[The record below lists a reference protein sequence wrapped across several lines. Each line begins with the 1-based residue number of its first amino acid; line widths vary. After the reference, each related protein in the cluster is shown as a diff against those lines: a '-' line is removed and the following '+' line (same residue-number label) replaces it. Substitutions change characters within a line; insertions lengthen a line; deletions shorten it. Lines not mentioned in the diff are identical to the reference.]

1 MFESFVILK
10 PFFWGLILFWIQ
22 RNFSTDDELKLI
34 RHMQTFN
41 QYIGAK
47 TVEFKVKTFF
57 LTICWSVDC
66 LTLSRPSN
74 PYKMLIQEYKV
85 KENSISIV

>member
-10 PFFWGLILFWIQ
+10 TSFRGLILFWMQ
-22 RNFSTDDELKLI
+22 GNFSTDDELKLI

-47 TVEFKVKTFF
+47 SVEFKMKFF
-57 LTICWSVDC
+57 FWLYVGLVIAQ
-66 LTLSRPSN
+66 
-74 PYKMLIQEYKV
+74 PYPDRATQKI
-85 KENSISIV
+85 

>member
-10 PFFWGLILFWIQ
+10 TSFRGLILFWMQ
-22 RNFSTDDELKLI
+22 GNFSTDDELKLI

-47 TVEFKVKTFF
+47 SVEFKMKFF
-57 LTICWSVDC
+57 FWLYVGLVIAQPKC
-66 LTLSRPSN
+66 
-74 PYKMLIQEYKV
+74 
-85 KENSISIV
+85 

>member
-10 PFFWGLILFWIQ
+10 TSFRGLILFLMQ

-47 TVEFKVKTFF
+47 SVVFKMIFSFWLYVGNYM
-57 LTICWSVDC
+57 LAQ
-66 LTLSRPSN
+66 
-74 PYKMLIQEYKV
+74 PYPDRATQKI
-85 KENSISIV
+85 

>member
-10 PFFWGLILFWIQ
+10 TSFRGLILFWMQ
-22 RNFSTDDELKLI
+22 GNFSTDDELKLI

-66 LTLSRPSN
+66 TTLSRPS
-74 PYKMLIQEYKV
+74 YKV
-85 KENSISIV
+85 KENTISIV